1 MLSRVLLAL
10 KIARHCCKAIVF
22 QIFIDATRV
31 KRPNGAQMNTN
42 SDMLPVSV
50 GLVHTRT
57 STILRKNA
65 QKFGKMLP
73 H

>member
-1 MLSRVLLAL
+1 
-10 KIARHCCKAIVF
+10 
-22 QIFIDATRV
+22 
-31 KRPNGAQMNTN
+31 MNTN

-57 STILRKNA
+57 STILHKNA